1 MIAVYIIGAFFAGLI
16 APPIYEAL
24 SAWLALKRGRMQ
36 QSVPRAIV
44 HPLFAKETPQ
54 QTEVIESFIRQP
66 AADKRRRGVAELRHR
81 AEQASM
87 KPAEHQAQVTA
98 KNIKA
103 MEG

>member
-1 MIAVYIIGAFFAGLI
+1 MI

-24 SAWLALKRGRMQ
+24 SAWLALKRPATQRN
-36 QSVPRAIV
+36 P
-44 HPLFAKETPQ
+44 FPQ
-54 QTEVIESFIRQP
+54 ANVSRGTFTGILTGTDIERRKLAEEEFERTAPPI
-66 AADKRRRGVAELRHR
+66 DKRRRGVAELRHR